1 MTGSR
6 VRPAFAGIPS
16 RRLMTQGKTGVGK
29 LGTGAPRNPKEVHV
43 DLSAGI
49 VSQWDETKLKT
60 VLAWIFA
67 QKGHVTRIDVALD
80 DREATVAVET
90 VRQAVEAGQVV
101 SRSKQFKVI
110 QASNHREGVR
120 TGETLYFGSRESQ
133 SMLRVYDKRLE
144 LQAKGRED
152 AASYGVRWE
161 MEFKQ
166 DRAQACAKALLT
178 LDSEDWR
185 AFLVGVLRSYVD
197 FRETTREAESYEKY
211 RAPLLGWWEA
221 LTEGFKRCRL
231 VVERIQQRLDDV
243 AAWLAQSVASMLAVV
258 VACRGDQF
266 LTELIYAGTKKWK
279 QKHYALLKRTE
290 ERDALC
296 PYSFITEPG
305 DAGVPGVAPDGATC
319 RVGQGRALY
328 LAARNATRNFSIS
341 PKLGLKAGACGSGAW
356 LTRIQFI
363 MQEVTTMQV
372 KAEGAVQGYVER
384 RSREG
389 KVLQIGGS
397 LCEGQRSGDSAVGDS
412 GGSDAVD

>member
-1 MTGSR
+1 MTVSGGFTQTIDWL
-6 VRPAFAGIPS
+6 AFTLPKAEVDEVIKTIGGDWFESETGFRGYPVAQ
-16 RRLMTQGKTGVGK
+16 LMTQGKTGVAK

-60 VLAWIFA
+60 ILAWIFG
-67 QKGHVTRIDVALD
+67 QKGHVTRTDVAMD

-110 QASNHREGVR
+110 QASNHRQGIR

-178 LDSEDWR
+178 LDAEDWR

-211 RAPLLGWWEA
+211 RAPLLAWWEA

-266 LTELIYAGTKKWK
+266 LTELIYAGTKKWT
-279 QKHYALLKRTE
+279 QKHYALLK
-290 ERDALC
+290 
-296 PYSFITEPG
+296 
-305 DAGVPGVAPDGATC
+305 
-319 RVGQGRALY
+319 
-328 LAARNATRNFSIS
+328 
-341 PKLGLKAGACGSGAW
+341 
-356 LTRIQFI
+356 
-363 MQEVTTMQV
+363 
-372 KAEGAVQGYVER
+372 ER
-384 RSREG
+384 RG
-389 KVLQIGGS
+389 GTPYVLTVS
-397 LCEGQRSGDSAVGDS
+397 
-412 GGSDAVD
+412 

>member
-1 MTGSR
+1 LVRRGRLSHRSQGGRNDGSGGFTQTIDWLAFTLPKGGSGRRDSLIGGDWFQSETGFR
-6 VRPAFAGIPS
+6 GYPVAQ
-16 RRLMTQGKTGVGK
+16 LMTQGKTGVGK

-80 DREATVAVET
+80 DREASVAVET
-90 VRQAVEAGQVV
+90 VRLAVEAGQVV

-161 MEFKQ
+161 LEFKQ
-166 DRAQACAKALLT
+166 DRAQACAKALP
-178 LDSEDWR
+178 D
-185 AFLVGVLRSYVD
+185 ARS
-197 FRETTREAESYEKY
+197 RRLAG
-211 RAPLLGWWEA
+211 LLGWRAAFLCRFPGDDARGGILREVSGAVGGWWKA
-221 LTEGFKRCRL
+221 LTEGFMRCRL

-243 AAWLAQSVASMLAVV
+243 AAWLANAISPMLAVV

-266 LTELIYAGTKKWK
+266 LLEMIYAGTKTMDAE
-279 QKHYALLKRTE
+279 ALCPAEATE
-290 ERDALC
+290 ERDPLC
-296 PYSFITEPG
+296 P
-305 DAGVPGVAPDGATC
+305 
-319 RVGQGRALY
+319 
-328 LAARNATRNFSIS
+328 
-341 PKLGLKAGACGSGAW
+341 
-356 LTRIQFI
+356 
-363 MQEVTTMQV
+363 
-372 KAEGAVQGYVER
+372 
-384 RSREG
+384 
-389 KVLQIGGS
+389 
-397 LCEGQRSGDSAVGDS
+397 
-412 GGSDAVD
+412 

>member
-1 MTGSR
+1 MTVSGGFTQTIDWL
-6 VRPAFAGIPS
+6 AFTLPKAEVADVITLIGGDWFQSETGFRGYPVAQ
-16 RRLMTQGKTGVGK
+16 LMTEGKTGVGK

-90 VRQAVEAGQVV
+90 VRQAVEAGQLV

-110 QASNHREGVR
+110 QASNHRQGVR

-144 LQAKGRED
+144 LQSRGRED

-178 LDSEDWR
+178 LDPEDWR

-211 RAPLLGWWEA
+211 RAPLLAWWEG
-221 LTEGFKRCRL
+221 LTEGFRRCRL

-243 AAWLAQSVASMLAVV
+243 VAWFAHALSPMLAVV

-266 LTELIYAGTKKWK
+266 LTEMIYAGTKRWN
-279 QKHYALLKRTE
+279 QKHYALLKQRKKVVTPYVLHLKPRT
-290 ERDALC
+290 
-296 PYSFITEPG
+296 
-305 DAGVPGVAPDGATC
+305 
-319 RVGQGRALY
+319 
-328 LAARNATRNFSIS
+328 
-341 PKLGLKAGACGSGAW
+341 
-356 LTRIQFI
+356 
-363 MQEVTTMQV
+363 
-372 KAEGAVQGYVER
+372 
-384 RSREG
+384 
-389 KVLQIGGS
+389 
-397 LCEGQRSGDSAVGDS
+397 
-412 GGSDAVD
+412 